1 MIADE
6 QTHALPEDAEAVE
19 RFAHFFGYESRA
31 AFAKDLLGHLNIV
44 QGHYG
49 KLFEGDP
56 TGTAKLP
63 EVNYGAGPDDPR
75 LLDHLATLGFKKPV
89 VVAGTRA
96 AMDGRRLSRAAQGG
110 DAKPPSSNS
119 SPA

>member
-6 QTHALPEDAEAVE
+6 QTHALPEDAAAVE
-19 RFAHFFGYESRA
+19 RFANFFGYESRA
-31 AFAKDLLGHLNIV
+31 TFAKDLLGHLNIV

-56 TGTAKLP
+56 TGTVQLP
-63 EVNYGAGPDDPR
+63 QVNYAAGPEDAR

-89 VVAGTRA
+89 AVAGTLQLWMQGNYRWC
-96 AMDGRRLSRAAQGG
+96 AMRRPSL
-110 DAKPPSSNS
+110 PSSS
-119 SPA
+119 SCPG